1 MFIPEGFEVLLS
13 ALVCVGLTACGA
25 ALPSD
30 ASGQPGEL
38 TGVIVSVQAGPTV
51 TGVLVN
57 GSLEGVTSSPGHL
70 YLLVGEDT
78 EIALER
84 ADGTVVT
91 GRTADLKAGA
101 RIRARHMGVELR
113 SNPPQFPV
121 TKVEILSQ
129 AAP

>member
-1 MFIPEGFEVLLS
+1 MFIPRGFKVLLP
-13 ALVCVGLTACGA
+13 ALACVGLMACGA

-30 ASGQPGEL
+30 ASGLPGEL
-38 TGVIVSVQAGPTV
+38 AGVILSVQPGPTV
-51 TGVLVN
+51 TGVLVD
-57 GSLEGVTSSPGHL
+57 GSLEGVTSSPGRL

-91 GRTADLKAGA
+91 GRTADLKPGA

-113 SNPPQFPV
+113 SDPPQYPV
-121 TKVEILSQ
+121 TRVEVVSR
-129 AAP
+129 